1 MATSHVKVAATPV
14 FKLHAKVAPVD
25 VQLASEGCF
34 SISTGHIRARCEE
47 FPIVLTIPFLRR
59 RRGRVVAAVLGPFGV
74 HIEPFEAHL
83 RATDV
88 SISGVIGKHGL
99 EGNLEGSG
107 SGELAI
113 DLTGNIPVKAAKAAA
128 QGLMED

>member
-1 MATSHVKVAATPV
+1 MATSHVKIAATPK
-14 FKLHAKVAPVD
+14 FKLQAKVAPVE
-25 VQLASEGCF
+25 VELCSEGSF
-34 SISTGHIRARCEE
+34 AISTGHIRARCEE

-59 RRGRVVAAVLGPFGV
+59 RRGRVVAAVLGPFDV

-83 RATDV
+83 RALDV

-113 DLTGNIPVKAAKAAA
+113 ELTGGIPAKVAKAAA
-128 QGLMED
+128 EGLMED